1 MTPGRLPRIA
11 RWTTPRRVISSSTRT
26 ACSTPRRETPITSEP
41 APSAP
46 QRSLWRLF
54 KAHFWPHRA
63 WFFGGTALAL
73 LTALWGIGYVAVLDY
88 VGNSLQNQMTGEGGS
103 GSTAWIWTGILVII
117 ALTVAR
123 SLSMYGMTLLNNT
136 GVQRGLVSVQ
146 TVQYDALVDG
156 DYARIA
162 ADASGSFVSRFISDV
177 ISIREAALRFANNF
191 TKSLATVIGVLAW
204 LFWKDWQLALIIA
217 VVYPLALGPVV
228 SLGNSVRKRAKK
240 AAEQTGEVTSL
251 LSEGFQSARVVK
263 AYGLEGWQKAR
274 AQKSFAERSSLFLKV
289 LSKRAGVDPVLE
301 VFGGLALAAL
311 LGFVAWR
318 ISQGENTLGDLLG
331 VIGAVAVAAPEVRAL
346 GSISA
351 VAQEGAAA
359 ADRVFEIVDA
369 APRVAD
375 KPGALGLE
383 GVRGE
388 VSFEDVHF
396 SYPDGTEALRG
407 LSFSAS
413 PGETV
418 ALVGASGAGKSTV
431 FNLLMRLYDPS
442 SGAVRLDGLDIRD
455 AKGSHLRQHMALV
468 AQDAALFDDTIENN
482 IALGKPDGRRAEVV
496 LAAERA
502 NAKDF
507 IEALPLGYGAPAG
520 EMGRNLSGGQRQRV
534 ALARAFIRNAPILL
548 LDEATSALDA
558 ESEAKVQDALLGFSD
573 GRTVLI
579 IAHRL
584 STVRAADRI
593 IVMEDGR
600 AVEEGTHAGLMAKG
614 GVYKRLVE
622 LQLS

>member
-1 MTPGRLPRIA
+1 M
-11 RWTTPRRVISSSTRT
+11 
-26 ACSTPRRETPITSEP
+26 
-41 APSAP
+41 
-46 QRSLWRLF
+46 
-54 KAHFWPHRA
+54 
-63 WFFGGTALAL
+63 
-73 LTALWGIGYVAVLDY
+73 AVLDY
-88 VGNSLQNQMTGEGGS
+88 VGNSLQLQMTGEGG
-103 GSTAWIWTGILVII
+103 GAPAGWIWTGIIAII
-117 ALTVAR
+117 ALTAAR

-146 TVQYDALVDG
+146 TVQYDALTDG

-177 ISIREAALRFANNF
+177 LSIREAALRFANNF
-191 TKSLATVIGVLAW
+191 TKSLATVLGVLAW

-228 SLGNSVRKRAKK
+228 SLGNSVRKRAKE
-240 AAEQTGEVTSL
+240 AAEQTGEITSL

-263 AYGLEGWQKAR
+263 AYGLEGWQKDR
-274 AQKSFAERSSLFLKV
+274 AKRGFAERSRLFLKV

-311 LGFVAWR
+311 LGFVALR

-369 APRVAD
+369 RPEVGD
-375 KPGALGLE
+375 KPGALKLDSA
-383 GVRGE
+383 RGE
-388 VSFEDVHF
+388 IEFRDVRF
-396 SYPDGTEALRG
+396 AYPDGTEALKG
-407 LSFSAS
+407 LTFSAR
-413 PGETV
+413 PGEMV
-418 ALVGASGAGKSTV
+418 AFVGASGAGKSTV
-431 FNLLMRLYDPS
+431 FNLLMRLYDAS
-442 SGAVRLDGLDIRD
+442 AGEIGLDALNVRD
-455 AKGSHLRQHMALV
+455 VTGSSLRQQMALV
-468 AQDAALFDDTIENN
+468 AQDAALFDDTVARN
-482 IALGKPDGRRAEVV
+482 IALGRMGASKAEIEAAARA
-496 LAAERA
+496 A
-502 NAKDF
+502 NAHDF
-507 IEALPLGYGAPAG
+507 ILALPGGYDAPAG
-520 EMGRNLSGGQRQRV
+520 ELGRNLSGGQRQRI
-534 ALARAFIRNAPILL
+534 ALARAILRGAPILL

-558 ESEAKVQDALLGFSD
+558 ESEAKVQDALAGFAR
-573 GRTVLI
+573 GRTVLV

-600 AVEEGTHAGLMAKG
+600 AVEEGTHERLMAQG

>member
-1 MTPGRLPRIA
+1 M
-11 RWTTPRRVISSSTRT
+11 RT
-26 ACSTPRRETPITSEP
+26 GCSTPRREIPITSETAP
-41 APSAP
+41 APIAAGP

-54 KAHFWPHRA
+54 KAHFWPHKA
-63 WFFGGTALAL
+63 WFIGGTALAL
-73 LTALWGIGYVAVLDY
+73 LTALWGIGYVAVLDF
-88 VGNSLQNQMTGEGGS
+88 VGTSLQFQMTGEGG
-103 GSTAWIWTGILVII
+103 GPREGWIWIGIAAII
-117 ALTVAR
+117 GLTVAR

-146 TVQYDALVDG
+146 TVQYDALTDG
-156 DYARIA
+156 DFARVSGA
-162 ADASGSFVSRFISDV
+162 ASGSFVSRFISDV
-177 ISIREAALRFANNF
+177 ISIREAALRFANSF
-191 TKSLATVIGVLAW
+191 TKSLATVIGVLIW

-228 SLGNSVRKRAKK
+228 SLGNSVRKRAKQ

-251 LSEGFQSARVVK
+251 LSEGFQSARIVK
-263 AYGLEGWQKAR
+263 AYGLERWQKAR
-274 AQKSFAERSSLFLKV
+274 AERGFAERSRLFLKV

-311 LGFVAWR
+311 LGFVTWR
-318 ISQGENTLGDLLG
+318 IAQGENTFGDLLG

-369 APRVAD
+369 APKVAD
-375 KPGALGLE
+375 KPGALKME
-383 GVRGE
+383 GAAGSIAFRDVR
-388 VSFEDVHF
+388 FA
-396 SYPDGTEALRG
+396 YPDGTEALKG
-407 LSFSAS
+407 LSFSAN

-418 ALVGASGAGKSTV
+418 AFVGASGAGKSTV
-431 FNLLMRLYDPS
+431 FNLLMRLYDAS
-442 SGAVRLDGLDIRD
+442 SGSISIDRLDVRD
-455 AKGSHLRQHMALV
+455 VTGDSLRRNMALV
-468 AQDAALFDDTIENN
+468 SQDSALFDDTVASN
-482 IALGKPDGRRAEVV
+482 IALGRLDAS
-496 LAAERA
+496 AAEIEAAARAA
-502 NAKDF
+502 NAHDF
-507 IEALPLGYGAPAG
+507 ILAMSGGYDAPAG
-520 EMGRNLSGGQRQRV
+520 EMGRNLSGGQRQRI
-534 ALARAFIRNAPILL
+534 ALARAILRDAPILL

-558 ESEAKVQDALLGFSD
+558 ESEAKVQEALARFART
-573 GRTVLI
+573 RTVLV

-600 AVEEGTHAGLMAKG
+600 AVEEGTHESLMALG

>member
-1 MTPGRLPRIA
+1 MA
-11 RWTTPRRVISSSTRT
+11 
-26 ACSTPRRETPITSEP
+26 E
-41 APSAP
+41 
-46 QRSLWRLF
+46 RSLWRLF

-63 WFFGGTALAL
+63 WFIGGTALAL
-73 LTALWGIGYVAVLDY
+73 LTALWGIGYVAVLDF
-88 VGNSLQNQMTGEGGS
+88 VGNSLQSQITGEAGNASGG
-103 GSTAWIWTGILVII
+103 WIWTGIAAII
-117 ALTVAR
+117 GLTIAR

-146 TVQYDALVDG
+146 TVQYDALTDG
-156 DYARIA
+156 DFARVA
-162 ADASGSFVSRFISDV
+162 SDASGSFVSRFISDV

-191 TKSLATVIGVLAW
+191 TKSLATVIGVLVW

-251 LSEGFQSARVVK
+251 LSEGFQSARVIK
-263 AYGLEGWQKAR
+263 AYGLESWQKAR
-274 AQKSFAERSSLFLKV
+274 AKKGFADRSELFLKV

-301 VFGGLALAAL
+301 VFGGFALAAL

-369 APRVAD
+369 APKVAD
-375 KPGALGLE
+375 RPGA
-383 GVRGE
+383 VAITATRGA
-388 VSFEDVHF
+388 VAFRDVHF
-396 SYPDGTEALRG
+396 TYPDGSPALRG
-407 LSFSAS
+407 LTFSAMA
-413 PGETV
+413 GEKV
-418 ALVGASGAGKSTV
+418 AFVGASGAGKSTV
-431 FNLLMRLYDPS
+431 FNLLLRLYDAS
-442 SGAVRLDGLDIRD
+442 SGSVTIDGLDVRD
-455 AKGSHLRQHMALV
+455 VTGTSLRQHMALV
-468 AQDAALFDDTIENN
+468 AQDAALFDDTVGAN
-482 IALGKPDGRRAEVV
+482 IALGAPGASQHRIV
-496 LAAERA
+496 AAARDA
-502 NAKDF
+502 NAHEF
-507 IEALPLGYGAPAG
+507 IENFPLGYDTPAG

-534 ALARAFIRNAPILL
+534 ALARAILRNAPILL

-558 ESEAKVQDALLGFSD
+558 ESEFKVQDALARFSRE
-573 GRTVLI
+573 RTVLI

-600 AVEEGTHAGLMAKG
+600 AVEEGTHDSLMAKG
-614 GVYKRLVE
+614 GAYKRLVE

>member
-1 MTPGRLPRIA
+1 M
-11 RWTTPRRVISSSTRT
+11 RT
-26 ACSTPRRETPITSEP
+26 AFWTPQRETPITSEP
-41 APSAP
+41 APAAP

-54 KAHFWPHRA
+54 RAHFWPHKA
-63 WFFGGTALAL
+63 WFIGGTLLAL
-73 LTALWGIGYVAVLDY
+73 LTALWGVGYVMVLDF
-88 VGNSLQNQMTGEGGS
+88 VGNSLQQQITGAGGGAAS
-103 GSTAWIWTGILVII
+103 GWIWTGILAII
-117 ALTVAR
+117 LLTAGR

-156 DYARIA
+156 DFARVSGA
-162 ADASGSFVSRFISDV
+162 ASGSFVSRFINDV
-177 ISIREAALRFANNF
+177 ISIREAALRFTNTF
-191 TKSLATVIGVLAW
+191 IKSLATVIGVLVW

-217 VVYPLALGPVV
+217 VVYPLALGPVI

-251 LSEGFQSARVVK
+251 LSEGFQSARIVK
-263 AYGLEGWQKAR
+263 AYGLEAWQKAR
-274 AQKSFAERSSLFLKV
+274 AEKGFAERSRLFLKV

-311 LGFVAWR
+311 LGFVTWR

-346 GSISA
+346 GAISA

-359 ADRVFEIVDA
+359 ADRVYEIVDA
-369 APRVAD
+369 APEVAD
-375 KPGALGLE
+375 QPGALVLTGAK
-383 GVRGE
+383 GE
-388 VSFEDVHF
+388 IVFDDVHF

-407 LSFSAS
+407 LSFSAR
-413 PGETV
+413 PGETI
-418 ALVGASGAGKSTV
+418 AFVGASGAGKSTV
-431 FNLLMRLYDPS
+431 FNLLMRLYEPS
-442 SGAVRLDGLDIRD
+442 SGVVRLDGLDIRTLT
-455 AKGSHLRQHMALV
+455 GRSLRNQMALV
-468 AQDAALFDDTIENN
+468 AQDAALFDDTVANN
-482 IALGKPDGRRAEVV
+482 IRLGKLDAKP
-496 LAAERA
+496 AAIERA
-502 NAKDF
+502 ARAANAHEF
-507 IEALPLGYGAPAG
+507 IEALPGGYDAPVG

-534 ALARAFIRNAPILL
+534 ALARAILRAAPVLL

-558 ESEAKVQDALLGFSD
+558 ESEAKVQDALAEFGR

-593 IVMEDGR
+593 VVMENGR
-600 AVEEGTHAGLMAKG
+600 AVEDGTHESLMAQG
-614 GVYKRLVE
+614 GTYKRLVE